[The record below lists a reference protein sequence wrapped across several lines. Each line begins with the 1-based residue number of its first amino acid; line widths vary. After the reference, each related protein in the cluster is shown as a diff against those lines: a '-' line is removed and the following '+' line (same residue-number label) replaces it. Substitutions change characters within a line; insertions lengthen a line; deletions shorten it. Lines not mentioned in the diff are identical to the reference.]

1 MTTEGH
7 FETTTVP
14 ATVQITQDMLFKAGT
29 LAGTL
34 AASPLQAGGV
44 IRYTA
49 QIGQGLTLIYE
60 GECKVKVGGAV
71 STLGYPLTIT
81 TSGFFIA
88 ATVSGGMTVGRN
100 LTLAA
105 SGDLVRAIVDFS
117 AMGAA
122 AFA

>member
-7 FETTTVP
+7 FEMTTVA
-14 ATVQITQDMLFKAGT
+14 ATVAITPDMLFKAGT

-44 IRYTA
+44 IRTTA
-49 QIGQGLTLIYE
+49 QIGQGLSLIID
-60 GECKVKVGGAV
+60 GECKIKVGGAV
-71 STLGYPLTIT
+71 NTLGYPLTIT

-117 AMGAA
+117 GMAAA
-122 AFA
+122 AFS